1 MKILLTTKEYANL
14 IGISERHARR
24 LAGAGQVEAESVLNV
39 KNRAEYMFPL
49 STLPTPAQLR
59 YFQEHGLPFPIAADP
74 GEREKEYKPLDRFS
88 AVEREEISE
97 TMQLLERWK
106 EYRRQPGSAAELDEE
121 FVAQLRREDPARA
134 VSVKTLYRKKK
145 ALEENNLEGLVDKR
159 GKARKGKSSI
169 DETVWQVFLS
179 FYLDL
184 RTPPAKACYEDTIKY
199 IRKNYPER
207 AASIPTYST
216 FLRHIEKDVPYAV
229 QQLGREGKKAMRDR
243 CAPYVQR
250 IYDTMESNEIWVADN
265 HTFDVMS
272 RDGKSVHR
280 LYLTA
285 FYDAR
290 SGIFTGACVTS
301 APSSQSTVIALR
313 RGILRY
319 GIPDVIYVDNGRE
332 FLTFD
337 LGGLGHRQKKNAATA
352 NRHDPP
358 TIRQRLGIEMM
369 NAQVKNAR
377 AKIIERRFLDF
388 KNRVS
393 KLFETYTGGN
403 VLEKP
408 ENLEKLL
415 RVGKGPTDRELTE
428 AVEQLLEGYLN
439 EQPYGGAVAR
449 DRGKP
454 RVQVYNEN
462 LHRKRVPRSEEDLNL
477 LLMRSTRAIKV
488 DRPGV
493 YLKVGGVKLYYRTDD
508 FVLHFQ
514 GQKVY
519 LRYDPLDLSHVRAYD
534 EEDRFLAELPVDSK
548 MVLNYRASAEEV
560 KEAQQ
565 SIRGFEKLVAERMAA
580 LTLKEIGP
588 NTRLDLALETAREN
602 IAQRGKE
609 PAASAKLIELHSA
622 YEEPLLKAVGD
633 IDLDRMINNIITE
646 NGGYEDE

>member
-358 TIRQRLGIEMM
+358 TILQRLGIEMM

-508 FVLHFQ
+508 FVLHCQ

-519 LRYDPLDLSHVRAYD
+519 LRYDPLDLSRVRAYD
-534 EEDRFLAELPVDSK
+534 EEDRVLAELPVDSK

-646 NGGYEDE
+646 NGGYDDE